1 MRDDPGDPSEDL
13 NIQIWRVRVSYFGP
27 QTLYEIELH
36 EPLASL
42 ASKKCTVG
50 LNGLVEFDM
59 VSNPYVAAGESILID
74 AYEAGEK
81 ILG

>member
-1 MRDDPGDPSEDL
+1 
-13 NIQIWRVRVSYFGP
+13 
-27 QTLYEIELH
+27 
-36 EPLASL
+36 
-42 ASKKCTVG
+42 VG